1 MSSPELTRREFQALS
16 AAALGGLLTG
26 VLAGCGEP
34 PAVNPAG
41 AKGSGATGSGATGSG
56 AKGAADKGPGSAPEE
71 FDMLASEVH
80 VCRGLNTCRG
90 RGLGGENSCAG
101 QGDCATPA
109 AHHDCG
115 GSNECKGL
123 GGCGETAGRNSCQG
137 QGGCHVPLMAYAWTD
152 ARKHFEAQMKRAGK
166 KFGAAPPKKK
176 PVPKQPPT
184 EQGS

>member
-26 VLAGCGEP
+26 VLSGCGEP

-41 AKGSGATGSGATGSG
+41 AKG
-56 AKGAADKGPGSAPEE
+56 AAGPGQGEKGSPGNTEE
-71 FDMLASEVH
+71 FDMLASDVH

-101 QGDCATPA
+101 QGDCATPS

-123 GGCGETAGRNSCQG
+123 GGCGETAGRNSCKG
-137 QGGCHVPLMAYAWTD
+137 QGGCHVPLMAFAWTD
-152 ARKHFEAQMKRAGK
+152 ARQHFEAQMKRAGK
-166 KFGAAPPKKK
+166 EFGAAPPRKK
-176 PVPKQPPT
+176 PAPKQPPA

>member
-1 MSSPELTRREFQALS
+1 MSFPELSRREFQSLS
-16 AAALGGLLTG
+16 AAALGGLLSGLLT
-26 VLAGCGEP
+26 GCGEP

-41 AKGSGATGSGATGSG
+41 ARGAGSKGTGD
-56 AKGAADKGPGSAPEE
+56 KGAGETADE

-123 GGCGETAGRNSCQG
+123 GGCGETAGRNSCKG

-152 ARKHFEAQMKRAGK
+152 ARKQFEAQMQRAGK
-166 KFGAAPPKKK
+166 EFGAAPAKKK

>member
-41 AKGSGATGSGATGSG
+41 ATGSG
-56 AKGAADKGPGSAPEE
+56 AKGTADKGAADKGTADKRPGSAPEE

-115 GSNECKGL
+115 GSNECKGQ

-137 QGGCHVPLMAYAWTD
+137 QGGCHVPVMAYAWTD

-166 KFGAAPPKKK
+166 EFGAAPAKKK
-176 PVPKQPPT
+176 PAPKQPPT
-184 EQGS
+184 DQGS